1 MDFNQFINNEA
12 SKLESSN
19 SSFNNNV
26 ESYKPKNP
34 VLRLG
39 NIKDANGNKVT
50 KENAFVRVLPPAQGT
65 NVFFKEFRT
74 TGINYSKKDGSQGFT
89 GLTLPAEPGSSV
101 LDPYIQDWI
110 TNGVQFSR
118 FPNKPGVRYYIH
130 VIEYFNNNGQ
140 IQPKTDEQGNVMI
153 QPMELSNTGYK
164 ELVANL
170 KDTMLKPSPNA
181 PHSFISANEA
191 FLVNI
196 AKAKKGE
203 MSWKVSVY
211 PNAPLG
217 ALPQG
222 WEQQLSD
229 LEQLAK
235 PTEEQNP
242 NFVNFLIN
250 NVNNTEL
257 SHDNFKFNRESNV
270 LGEEPSEP
278 KQAPTQQDIDNQ
290 MPSNMEGQPNQPQQG
305 QVGQYTQQGQNNG
318 QGQQLQGN
326 QQPISNTQFGQG
338 APSGQQP
345 NNTGSVD
352 WNNLAQQQSQP
363 DSNPFNDFDVN
374 SVDDSQVPFET
385 QPQNTQQAPEPQQT
399 TQEPPKQKQTQSI
412 DDVLGGLDLDN
423 L

>member
-74 TGINYSKKDGSQGFT
+74 SGINYSKKDGSQGFT
-89 GLTLPAEPGSSV
+89 GLTLPAEQGSSV
-101 LDPYIQDWI
+101 LDPYIDNWI
-110 TNGVQFSR
+110 ANGVQFSR
-118 FPNKPGVRYYIH
+118 FPNKPAVRYYIH

-140 IQPKTDEQGNVMI
+140 IQPKTDSQGNIMI

-164 ELVANL
+164 ELLANL

-229 LEQLAK
+229 LDKLAQ

-257 SHDNFKFNRESNV
+257 SHDNFKFNRETNV
-270 LGEEPSEP
+270 LGEEPSAP
-278 KQAPTQQDIDNQ
+278 KQEPTQQDIDSQ
-290 MPSNMEGQPNQPQQG
+290 MPSNIGEQQQAPVQPQQP
-305 QVGQYTQQGQNNG
+305 QQQQQQQQGN
-318 QGQQLQGN
+318 
-326 QQPISNTQFGQG
+326 
-338 APSGQQP
+338 
-345 NNTGSVD
+345 VD

-363 DSNPFNDFDVN
+363 DSNPFSDFDVS
-374 SVDDSQVPFET
+374 SVDDSQLPFET
-385 QPQNTQQAPEPQQT
+385 QPQNTQQAPEPQPQPQQT
-399 TQEPPKQKQTQSI
+399 TQEPPKQNQPKNI

>member
-89 GLTLPAEPGSSV
+89 GLTLPAEQGSSV
-101 LDPYIQDWI
+101 LDPYIDSWI
-110 TNGVQFSR
+110 ANGVQFSR
-118 FPNKPGVRYYIH
+118 FPNKPAVRYYIH

-140 IQPKTDEQGNVMI
+140 IQPKTDSQGNIMI

-164 ELVANL
+164 ELLANL

-229 LEQLAK
+229 LEKLAQ

-257 SHDNFKFNRESNV
+257 SHDNFKFNRETNV
-270 LGEEPSEP
+270 LGEEPSAP
-278 KQAPTQQDIDNQ
+278 KQEPTQQDIDSQ
-290 MPSNMEGQPNQPQQG
+290 MPSNIGGQQQAPVQSQQQQQG
-305 QVGQYTQQGQNNG
+305 N
-318 QGQQLQGN
+318 
-326 QQPISNTQFGQG
+326 
-338 APSGQQP
+338 
-345 NNTGSVD
+345 VD

-363 DSNPFNDFDVN
+363 DSNPFNDFDV
-374 SVDDSQVPFET
+374 SSIDDVQVPFDT
-385 QPQNTQQAPEPQQT
+385 QSQNTQQAPESQQA
-399 TQEPPKQKQTQSI
+399 TQEPPKQKKTQSI
-412 DDVLGGLDLDN
+412 DDVLGSLDLDN

>member
-74 TGINYSKKDGSQGFT
+74 SGINYSKKDGSQGFT
-89 GLTLPAEPGSSV
+89 GLTLPAEQGSSV
-101 LDPYIQDWI
+101 LDPYIDNWI
-110 TNGVQFSR
+110 ANGVQFSR
-118 FPNKPGVRYYIH
+118 FPNKPAVRYYIH

-140 IQPKTDEQGNVMI
+140 IQPKTDSQGNIMI

-164 ELVANL
+164 ELLANL

-229 LEQLAK
+229 LDKLAQ

-257 SHDNFKFNRESNV
+257 SHDNFKFNRETNV
-270 LGEEPSEP
+270 LGEEPSAP
-278 KQAPTQQDIDNQ
+278 KQEPTQQDIDSQ
-290 MPSNMEGQPNQPQQG
+290 IPSNIGGQQQAPVQSQQPQQ
-305 QVGQYTQQGQNNG
+305 QQQQGN
-318 QGQQLQGN
+318 
-326 QQPISNTQFGQG
+326 
-338 APSGQQP
+338 
-345 NNTGSVD
+345 VD

-363 DSNPFNDFDVN
+363 NSNPFNDFDVS
-374 SVDDSQVPFET
+374 SVDDSQLPFET
-385 QPQNTQQAPEPQQT
+385 QPQNTQQAPEPQPQPQQT
-399 TQEPPKQKQTQSI
+399 TQEPPKQNQPKNI

>member
-12 SKLESSN
+12 SKLESGN
-19 SSFNNNV
+19 STFNNNSG

-39 NIKDANGNKVT
+39 NVKDANGQKTV
-50 KENAFVRVLPPAQGT
+50 KENALVRVLPPAQGT

-74 TGINYSKKDGSQGFT
+74 SGINFTKKNGSQSYS
-89 GLTLPAEPGSSV
+89 GLTLPAEQGSSV
-101 LDPYIQDWI
+101 LDPYIDNWI
-110 TNGVQFSR
+110 ANGVQFSK
-118 FPNKPGVRYYIH
+118 FPNKPAVRYYIH

-140 IQPKTDEQGNVMI
+140 IQPKTDAQGNIMI

-164 ELVANL
+164 ELLANL

-229 LEQLAK
+229 LEKLAK

-257 SHDNFKFNRESNV
+257 SHDNFKFNRETNV
-270 LGEEPSEP
+270 LGEEPSAP
-278 KQAPTQQDIDNQ
+278 KQEVTQQDIDSQ
-290 MPSNMEGQPNQPQQG
+290 IPSNIGGQQQAPVQSQQPQQ
-305 QVGQYTQQGQNNG
+305 QQGN
-318 QGQQLQGN
+318 
-326 QQPISNTQFGQG
+326 
-338 APSGQQP
+338 
-345 NNTGSVD
+345 VD

-374 SVDDSQVPFET
+374 SIDDVQVPFST
-385 QPQNTQQAPEPQQT
+385 QPQNTQQAPEPQPEPQQA

>member
-74 TGINYSKKDGSQGFT
+74 SGINYSKKDGSQGFT
-89 GLTLPAEPGSSV
+89 GLTLPAEQGSSV
-101 LDPYIQDWI
+101 LDPYIDNWI
-110 TNGVQFSR
+110 ANGVQFSR
-118 FPNKPGVRYYIH
+118 FPNKPAVRYYIH

-140 IQPKTDEQGNVMI
+140 IQPKTDSQGNIVI

-164 ELVANL
+164 ELLANL

-229 LEQLAK
+229 LEKLAQ

-257 SHDNFKFNRESNV
+257 SHDNFKFNRETNV
-270 LGEEPSEP
+270 LGEEPSAP
-278 KQAPTQQDIDNQ
+278 KQEPTQQDIDSQ
-290 MPSNMEGQPNQPQQG
+290 IPSNIGGQQQAPVQSQQPQQ
-305 QVGQYTQQGQNNG
+305 
-318 QGQQLQGN
+318 QGN
-326 QQPISNTQFGQG
+326 
-338 APSGQQP
+338 
-345 NNTGSVD
+345 VD

-363 DSNPFNDFDVN
+363 DSNPFNDFDV
-374 SVDDSQVPFET
+374 SSIDDVQVPFDT
-385 QPQNTQQAPEPQQT
+385 QSQNTQQAPEPQPEPQQT

>member
-39 NIKDANGNKVT
+39 NVKDANGNKVT

-89 GLTLPAEPGSSV
+89 GLTLPAEQGSSV
-101 LDPYIQDWI
+101 LDPYIDSWI
-110 TNGVQFSR
+110 ANGVQFSR
-118 FPNKPGVRYYIH
+118 FPNKPAVRYYIH

-140 IQPKTDEQGNVMI
+140 IQPKTDSQGNIMI

-164 ELVANL
+164 ELLANL

-229 LEQLAK
+229 LEKLAQ

-270 LGEEPSEP
+270 LGEEPSAP
-278 KQAPTQQDIDNQ
+278 KQEPTQQDIDSQIPN
-290 MPSNMEGQPNQPQQG
+290 NIGGQQQAPVQPQQ
-305 QVGQYTQQGQNNG
+305 QQQQGN
-318 QGQQLQGN
+318 
-326 QQPISNTQFGQG
+326 
-338 APSGQQP
+338 
-345 NNTGSVD
+345 VD

-374 SVDDSQVPFET
+374 SIDDVQVPFST
-385 QPQNTQQAPEPQQT
+385 QPQNTQQAPEPQPQQT

>member
-39 NIKDANGNKVT
+39 NVKDANGNKVT

-89 GLTLPAEPGSSV
+89 GLTLPAEQGSSV
-101 LDPYIQDWI
+101 LDPYIDSWI
-110 TNGVQFSR
+110 ANGVQFSR
-118 FPNKPGVRYYIH
+118 FPNKPAVRYYIH

-140 IQPKTDEQGNVMI
+140 IQPKTDAQGNIMI

-164 ELVANL
+164 ELLANL

-229 LEQLAK
+229 LEKLAK

-270 LGEEPSEP
+270 LGEEPSAP
-278 KQAPTQQDIDNQ
+278 KQEPTQQDIDSQ
-290 MPSNMEGQPNQPQQG
+290 IPSNIGGQPNQPQQS
-305 QVGQYTQQGQNNG
+305 Q
-318 QGQQLQGN
+318 
-326 QQPISNTQFGQG
+326 
-338 APSGQQP
+338 GQQP
-345 NNTGSVD
+345 NNAGSVD

-363 DSNPFNDFDVN
+363 DSNTFSDFDVS
-374 SVDDSQVPFET
+374 SVDDSQLPFET
-385 QPQNTQQAPEPQQT
+385 QPQNTQQAPEPQPQPQQT
-399 TQEPPKQKQTQSI
+399 TQEPPKQNQPKNI

>member
-12 SKLESSN
+12 SKLESGN
-19 SSFNNNV
+19 STFNNNSG

-39 NIKDANGNKVT
+39 NVKDANGQKTV
-50 KENAFVRVLPPAQGT
+50 KENALVRVLPPAQGT

-74 TGINYSKKDGSQGFT
+74 SGINFTKKNGSQSYS
-89 GLTLPAEPGSSV
+89 GLTLPAEQGSSV
-101 LDPYIQDWI
+101 LDPYIDNWI
-110 TNGVQFSR
+110 ANGVQFSK
-118 FPNKPGVRYYIH
+118 FPNKPAVRYYIH

-140 IQPKTDEQGNVMI
+140 IQPKTDAQGNIMI

-164 ELVANL
+164 ELLANL

-229 LEQLAK
+229 LEKLAK

-270 LGEEPSEP
+270 LGEEPSAP
-278 KQAPTQQDIDNQ
+278 KQEPTQQDIDSQIPN
-290 MPSNMEGQPNQPQQG
+290 NIGGQQQAPVRSQQPQQ
-305 QVGQYTQQGQNNG
+305 
-318 QGQQLQGN
+318 QGN
-326 QQPISNTQFGQG
+326 
-338 APSGQQP
+338 
-345 NNTGSVD
+345 VD

-374 SVDDSQVPFET
+374 SIDDVQVPFST
-385 QPQNTQQAPEPQQT
+385 QPQNTQQAPEPQPEPQQA

>member
-12 SKLESSN
+12 SKLESGN
-19 SSFNNNV
+19 STFNNNSG

-39 NIKDANGNKVT
+39 NVKDANGQKTV
-50 KENAFVRVLPPAQGT
+50 KENALVRVLPPAQGT

-74 TGINYSKKDGSQGFT
+74 SGINFTKKNGSQSYS
-89 GLTLPAEPGSSV
+89 GLTLPAEQGSSV
-101 LDPYIQDWI
+101 LDPYIDNWI
-110 TNGVQFSR
+110 ANGVQFSK
-118 FPNKPGVRYYIH
+118 FPNKPAVRYYIH

-140 IQPKTDEQGNVMI
+140 IQPKTDAQGNIMI

-164 ELVANL
+164 ELLANL

-229 LEQLAK
+229 LEKLAQ

-257 SHDNFKFNRESNV
+257 SHDNFKFNRETNV
-270 LGEEPSEP
+270 LGEEPSAP
-278 KQAPTQQDIDNQ
+278 KQEPTQQDIDSQ
-290 MPSNMEGQPNQPQQG
+290 MPSNIGGQQQAPVQSQQQQQG
-305 QVGQYTQQGQNNG
+305 N
-318 QGQQLQGN
+318 
-326 QQPISNTQFGQG
+326 
-338 APSGQQP
+338 
-345 NNTGSVD
+345 VD

-363 DSNPFNDFDVN
+363 DSNPFTDFDV
-374 SVDDSQVPFET
+374 SSIDDVQVPFDT
-385 QPQNTQQAPEPQQT
+385 QSQNTQQAPESQQA
-399 TQEPPKQKQTQSI
+399 TQEPPKQKKTQSI
-412 DDVLGGLDLDN
+412 DDVLGSLDLDN

>member
-12 SKLESSN
+12 SKLESGN
-19 SSFNNNV
+19 STFNGSNNNV
-26 ESYKPKNP
+26 ERYQPKHS

-39 NIKDANGNKVT
+39 NVRDANGNKTV
-50 KENAFVRVLPPAQGT
+50 KENALVRVLPPTSGT

-74 TGINYSKKDGSQGFT
+74 TGINFTKKDGSQSYA

-101 LDPYIQDWI
+101 LDPYIQDWLA
-110 TNGVQFSR
+110 NGVQFSR
-118 FPNKPGVRYYIH
+118 FPNRPSVRYYIH

-140 IQPKTDEQGNVMI
+140 LQPKTDSQGNIMI

-164 ELVANL
+164 ELLANL
-170 KDTMLKPSPNA
+170 TDAMLKPSPDA

-211 PNAPLG
+211 PNAHLG

-222 WEQQLSD
+222 WEQELSD
-229 LEQLAK
+229 LDKLAQ

-257 SHDNFKFNRESNV
+257 SHDNFKFNRETNV
-270 LGEEPSEP
+270 LGEEPSAPNQEP
-278 KQAPTQQDIDNQ
+278 SQQPTQQQVDDSL
-290 MPSNMEGQPNQPQQG
+290 PSNLGTQPTQ
-305 QVGQYTQQGQNNG
+305 TQQQPTQEQN
-318 QGQQLQGN
+318 
-326 QQPISNTQFGQG
+326 
-338 APSGQQP
+338 
-345 NNTGSVD
+345 
-352 WNNLAQQQSQP
+352 
-363 DSNPFNDFDVN
+363 SNPFTDFDVSN
-374 SVDDSQVPFET
+374 IDDVQVPFET
-385 QPQNTQQAPEPQQT
+385 ESQNTQNQQQQP
-399 TQEPPKQKQTQSI
+399 TQQPPKQNQPKSI

>member
-39 NIKDANGNKVT
+39 NVKDANGNKVT

-89 GLTLPAEPGSSV
+89 GLTLPAEQGSSV
-101 LDPYIQDWI
+101 LDPYIDSWI
-110 TNGVQFSR
+110 ANGVQFSR
-118 FPNKPGVRYYIH
+118 FPNKPAVRYYIH

-140 IQPKTDEQGNVMI
+140 IQPKTDAQGNIMI

-164 ELVANL
+164 ELLANL

-229 LEQLAK
+229 LEKLAK

-270 LGEEPSEP
+270 LGEEPSAP
-278 KQAPTQQDIDNQ
+278 KQEPTQQDIDSQ
-290 MPSNMEGQPNQPQQG
+290 IPSNIGGQPSQPQQG

-318 QGQQLQGN
+318 QA
-326 QQPISNTQFGQG
+326 QQPT
-338 APSGQQP
+338 
-345 NNTGSVD
+345 NTGSVD

-363 DSNPFNDFDVN
+363 DSNPFSDFDVSN
-374 SVDDSQVPFET
+374 VDDSQVPFET
-385 QPQNTQQAPEPQQT
+385 QTQNTQQAPEPQPQQT

>member
-39 NIKDANGNKVT
+39 NVKDANGNKVT

-89 GLTLPAEPGSSV
+89 GLTLPAEQGSSV
-101 LDPYIQDWI
+101 LDPYIDSWI
-110 TNGVQFSR
+110 ANGVQFSR
-118 FPNKPGVRYYIH
+118 FPNKPAVRYYIH

-140 IQPKTDEQGNVMI
+140 IQPKTDSQGNIMI

-164 ELVANL
+164 ELLANL

-229 LEQLAK
+229 LEKLAQ

-257 SHDNFKFNRESNV
+257 SHDNFKFNRETNV
-270 LGEEPSEP
+270 LGEEPSAP
-278 KQAPTQQDIDNQ
+278 KQEPTQQDIDSQ
-290 MPSNMEGQPNQPQQG
+290 MPSNIGGQQQAPVQSQQQQQG
-305 QVGQYTQQGQNNG
+305 N
-318 QGQQLQGN
+318 
-326 QQPISNTQFGQG
+326 
-338 APSGQQP
+338 
-345 NNTGSVD
+345 VD

-363 DSNPFNDFDVN
+363 DSNPFNDFAVSSIDDV
-374 SVDDSQVPFET
+374 QVPFDT
-385 QPQNTQQAPEPQQT
+385 QPQNTQQAPEPQPQQT
-399 TQEPPKQKQTQSI
+399 TQEPPKQNQPKNI

>member
-74 TGINYSKKDGSQGFT
+74 SGINYSKKDGSQGFT
-89 GLTLPAEPGSSV
+89 GLTLPAEQGSSV
-101 LDPYIQDWI
+101 LDPYIDNWI
-110 TNGVQFSR
+110 ANGVQFSR
-118 FPNKPGVRYYIH
+118 FPNKPAVRYYIH

-140 IQPKTDEQGNVMI
+140 IQPKTDSQGNIMI

-164 ELVANL
+164 ELLANL

-222 WEQQLSD
+222 WELQLSD
-229 LEQLAK
+229 LDKLAQ

-257 SHDNFKFNRESNV
+257 SHDNFKFNRETNV
-270 LGEEPSEP
+270 LGEEPSAP
-278 KQAPTQQDIDNQ
+278 KQEPTQQDIDSQ
-290 MPSNMEGQPNQPQQG
+290 MPSNIGGQPNQPQQS
-305 QVGQYTQQGQNNG
+305 
-318 QGQQLQGN
+318 QGQQ
-326 QQPISNTQFGQG
+326 PT
-338 APSGQQP
+338 
-345 NNTGSVD
+345 NTGSVD

-363 DSNPFNDFDVN
+363 DSNPFSDFDVS
-374 SVDDSQVPFET
+374 SVDDSQLPFET
-385 QPQNTQQAPEPQQT
+385 QPQNTQQAPQQAPQQTPQQT
-399 TQEPPKQKQTQSI
+399 TQEPPKQNQPKNI

-423 L
+423 LDNL

>member
-39 NIKDANGNKVT
+39 NVKDANGNKVT

-89 GLTLPAEPGSSV
+89 GLTLPAEQGSSV
-101 LDPYIQDWI
+101 LDPYIDSWI
-110 TNGVQFSR
+110 ANGVQFSR
-118 FPNKPGVRYYIH
+118 FPNKPAVRYYIH

-140 IQPKTDEQGNVMI
+140 IQPKTDSQGNIMI

-164 ELVANL
+164 ELLANL

-229 LEQLAK
+229 LEKLAQ

-257 SHDNFKFNRESNV
+257 SHDNFKFNRETNV
-270 LGEEPSEP
+270 LGEEPSAP
-278 KQAPTQQDIDNQ
+278 KQEPTQQDIDSQ
-290 MPSNMEGQPNQPQQG
+290 MPSNIGGQQQAPVQSQQQQQG
-305 QVGQYTQQGQNNG
+305 N
-318 QGQQLQGN
+318 
-326 QQPISNTQFGQG
+326 
-338 APSGQQP
+338 
-345 NNTGSVD
+345 VD

-363 DSNPFNDFDVN
+363 DSNPFNDFDV
-374 SVDDSQVPFET
+374 SSIDDVQVPFST
-385 QPQNTQQAPEPQQT
+385 QPQNTQQAPEPQPEPQQT

>member
-39 NIKDANGNKVT
+39 NVKDANGNKVT

-89 GLTLPAEPGSSV
+89 GLTLPAEQGSSV
-101 LDPYIQDWI
+101 LDPYIDSWI
-110 TNGVQFSR
+110 ANGVQFSR
-118 FPNKPGVRYYIH
+118 FPNKPAVRYYIH

-140 IQPKTDEQGNVMI
+140 IQPKTDSQGNIMI

-164 ELVANL
+164 ELLANL

-229 LEQLAK
+229 LEKLAQ

-257 SHDNFKFNRESNV
+257 SHDNFKFNRETNV
-270 LGEEPSEP
+270 LGEEPSAP
-278 KQAPTQQDIDNQ
+278 KQEPTQQDIDSQ
-290 MPSNMEGQPNQPQQG
+290 MPSNIGGQQQAPVQSQQQQQG
-305 QVGQYTQQGQNNG
+305 N
-318 QGQQLQGN
+318 
-326 QQPISNTQFGQG
+326 
-338 APSGQQP
+338 
-345 NNTGSVD
+345 VD

-363 DSNPFNDFDVN
+363 DSNPFNDFDV
-374 SVDDSQVPFET
+374 SSIDDVQVPFDT
-385 QPQNTQQAPEPQQT
+385 QSQNTQQAPESQQA
-399 TQEPPKQKQTQSI
+399 TQEPPKQKKTQSI
-412 DDVLGGLDLDN
+412 DDVLGSLDLDN

>member
-39 NIKDANGNKVT
+39 NVKDANGNKVT

-89 GLTLPAEPGSSV
+89 GLTLPAEQGSSV
-101 LDPYIQDWI
+101 LDPYIDSWI
-110 TNGVQFSR
+110 ANGVQFSR
-118 FPNKPGVRYYIH
+118 FPNKPAVRYYIH

-140 IQPKTDEQGNVMI
+140 IQPKTDSQGNIMI

-164 ELVANL
+164 ELLANL

-229 LEQLAK
+229 LEKLAQ

-257 SHDNFKFNRESNV
+257 SHDNFKFNRETNV
-270 LGEEPSEP
+270 LGEEPS
-278 KQAPTQQDIDNQ
+278 APQQEVTQQDIDSQ
-290 MPSNMEGQPNQPQQG
+290 IPSNIGGQQQAPVQSQQPQQ
-305 QVGQYTQQGQNNG
+305 QQQQQGN
-318 QGQQLQGN
+318 
-326 QQPISNTQFGQG
+326 
-338 APSGQQP
+338 
-345 NNTGSVD
+345 VD

-374 SVDDSQVPFET
+374 SIDDVQVPFDT
-385 QPQNTQQAPEPQQT
+385 QSQNTQQAPEPQPEPQQT

>member
-26 ESYKPKNP
+26 ESYRPKNP

-74 TGINYSKKDGSQGFT
+74 SGINYSKKDGSQGFT
-89 GLTLPAEPGSSV
+89 GLTLPAEQGSSV
-101 LDPYIQDWI
+101 LDPYIDNWI
-110 TNGVQFSR
+110 ANGVQFSR
-118 FPNKPGVRYYIH
+118 FPNKPAVRYYIH

-140 IQPKTDEQGNVMI
+140 IQPKTDSQGNIMI

-164 ELVANL
+164 ELLANL

-222 WEQQLSD
+222 WELQLSD
-229 LEQLAK
+229 LEKLAQ

-257 SHDNFKFNRESNV
+257 SHDNFKFNRETNV
-270 LGEEPSEP
+270 LGEEPSAP
-278 KQAPTQQDIDNQ
+278 KQEPTQQDIDSQ
-290 MPSNMEGQPNQPQQG
+290 MPSNIGGQPNQPQQS
-305 QVGQYTQQGQNNG
+305 
-318 QGQQLQGN
+318 QGQQ
-326 QQPISNTQFGQG
+326 PT
-338 APSGQQP
+338 
-345 NNTGSVD
+345 NTGSVD

-363 DSNPFNDFDVN
+363 DSNPFNDFDVS

-385 QPQNTQQAPEPQQT
+385 QPQNTQQAPEPQPQQT
-399 TQEPPKQKQTQSI
+399 TQEPPKQNQPKNI

-423 L
+423 LDNL

>member
-39 NIKDANGNKVT
+39 NVKDANGNKVT

-89 GLTLPAEPGSSV
+89 GLTLPAEQGSSV
-101 LDPYIQDWI
+101 LDPYIDSWI
-110 TNGVQFSR
+110 ANGVQFSR
-118 FPNKPGVRYYIH
+118 FPNKPAVRYYIH

-140 IQPKTDEQGNVMI
+140 IQPKTDSQGNIMI

-164 ELVANL
+164 ELLANL

-229 LEQLAK
+229 LEKLAK

-270 LGEEPSEP
+270 LGEEPSAP
-278 KQAPTQQDIDNQ
+278 KQEPTQQDIDSQIPN
-290 MPSNMEGQPNQPQQG
+290 NIGGQQQAPVQPQQP
-305 QVGQYTQQGQNNG
+305 QQQGN
-318 QGQQLQGN
+318 
-326 QQPISNTQFGQG
+326 
-338 APSGQQP
+338 
-345 NNTGSVD
+345 VD

-374 SVDDSQVPFET
+374 SIDDVQVPFST
-385 QPQNTQQAPEPQQT
+385 QPQNTQQAPEPQPQQT

>member
-39 NIKDANGNKVT
+39 NVKDANGNKVT

-89 GLTLPAEPGSSV
+89 GLTLPAEQGSSV
-101 LDPYIQDWI
+101 LDPYIDSWI
-110 TNGVQFSR
+110 ANGVQFSR
-118 FPNKPGVRYYIH
+118 FPNKPAVRYYIH

-140 IQPKTDEQGNVMI
+140 IQPKTDSQGNIMI

-164 ELVANL
+164 ELLANL

-229 LEQLAK
+229 LEKLAK

-257 SHDNFKFNRESNV
+257 SHDNFKFNRETNV
-270 LGEEPSEP
+270 LGEEPSAP
-278 KQAPTQQDIDNQ
+278 KQEPTQRDIDSQ
-290 MPSNMEGQPNQPQQG
+290 MPSNIGGQQQAPVQSQQQQQG
-305 QVGQYTQQGQNNG
+305 N
-318 QGQQLQGN
+318 
-326 QQPISNTQFGQG
+326 
-338 APSGQQP
+338 
-345 NNTGSVD
+345 VD

-363 DSNPFNDFDVN
+363 DSNPFNDFDV
-374 SVDDSQVPFET
+374 SSIDDVQVPFDT
-385 QPQNTQQAPEPQQT
+385 QSQNTQQAPEPQPEPQQT

>member
-89 GLTLPAEPGSSV
+89 GLTLPAEQGSSV
-101 LDPYIQDWI
+101 LDPYIDSWI
-110 TNGVQFSR
+110 ANGVQFSR
-118 FPNKPGVRYYIH
+118 FPNKPAVRYYIH

-140 IQPKTDEQGNVMI
+140 IQPKTDSQGNIMI

-164 ELVANL
+164 ELLANL

-229 LEQLAK
+229 LEKLAQ

-257 SHDNFKFNRESNV
+257 SHDNFKFNRETNV
-270 LGEEPSEP
+270 LGEEPSAP
-278 KQAPTQQDIDNQ
+278 KQEPTQQDIDSQ
-290 MPSNMEGQPNQPQQG
+290 MPSNIGGQQQAPVQSQQQQQG
-305 QVGQYTQQGQNNG
+305 N
-318 QGQQLQGN
+318 
-326 QQPISNTQFGQG
+326 
-338 APSGQQP
+338 
-345 NNTGSVD
+345 VD

-363 DSNPFNDFDVN
+363 DSNPFNDFDV
-374 SVDDSQVPFET
+374 SSIDDVQVPFDT
-385 QPQNTQQAPEPQQT
+385 QSQNTQQAPESQPEPQPT

>member
-39 NIKDANGNKVT
+39 NVKDANGNKVT

-89 GLTLPAEPGSSV
+89 GLTLPAEQGSSV
-101 LDPYIQDWI
+101 LDPYIDSWI
-110 TNGVQFSR
+110 ANGVQFSR
-118 FPNKPGVRYYIH
+118 FPNKPAVRYYIH

-140 IQPKTDEQGNVMI
+140 IQPKTDAQGNIMI

-164 ELVANL
+164 ELLANL

-229 LEQLAK
+229 LEKLAK

-270 LGEEPSEP
+270 LGEEPSAP
-278 KQAPTQQDIDNQ
+278 KQEPTQQDIDSQIPN
-290 MPSNMEGQPNQPQQG
+290 NIGGQQQAPVQSQQQQQG
-305 QVGQYTQQGQNNG
+305 N
-318 QGQQLQGN
+318 
-326 QQPISNTQFGQG
+326 
-338 APSGQQP
+338 
-345 NNTGSVD
+345 VD

-363 DSNPFNDFDVN
+363 DSNPFNDFDV
-374 SVDDSQVPFET
+374 SSIDDVQVPFDT
-385 QPQNTQQAPEPQQT
+385 QSQNTQQAPESQQA
-399 TQEPPKQKQTQSI
+399 TQEPPKQKKTQSI
-412 DDVLGGLDLDN
+412 DDVLGSLDLDN

>member
-1 MDFNQFINNEA
+1 MDFNQFINQEA
-12 SKLESSN
+12 SKLESVNSN
-19 SSFNNNV
+19 FNQQN
-26 ESYKPKNP
+26 ESYKPKHS

-39 NIKDANGNKVT
+39 NIRDANGNKTV
-50 KENAFVRVLPPAQGT
+50 KENALVRVLPPTQGT

-101 LDPYIQDWI
+101 IDPYIQDWLA
-110 TNGVQFSR
+110 NDVQFSR

-140 IQPKTDEQGNVMI
+140 LQPKTDSQGNIMI

-164 ELVANL
+164 ELLANL
-170 KDTMLKPSPNA
+170 KDPMLKPSPNA

-222 WEQQLSD
+222 WEEQLSD
-229 LEQLAK
+229 LDQLAK

-257 SHDNFKFNRESNV
+257 SHDNFKFNRETNV

-278 KQAPTQQDIDNQ
+278 KQEPTQQEVDSQ
-290 MPSNMEGQPNQPQQG
+290 MPSNIGGQQAQG
-305 QVGQYTQQGQNNG
+305 TQQSVN
-318 QGQQLQGN
+318 
-326 QQPISNTQFGQG
+326 NTQFGQG
-338 APSGQQP
+338 TSSGQQP
-345 NNTGSVD
+345 SNTGSVD

-363 DSNPFNDFDVN
+363 NSNPFNGFDVS

-385 QPQNTQQAPEPQQT
+385 QAQNTQQAPEQQQT

>member
-12 SKLESSN
+12 SKLESGN
-19 SSFNNNV
+19 STFNNNSG

-39 NIKDANGNKVT
+39 NVKDANGQKTV
-50 KENAFVRVLPPAQGT
+50 KENALVRVLPPAQGT

-74 TGINYSKKDGSQGFT
+74 SGINYTKKDGSQGFT
-89 GLTLPAEPGSSV
+89 GLTLPAEQGSSV
-101 LDPYIQDWI
+101 LDPYIDNWI
-110 TNGVQFSR
+110 ADGVQFSR
-118 FPNKPGVRYYIH
+118 FPNKPAVRYYIH

-140 IQPKTDEQGNVMI
+140 IQPKTDAQGNIMI

-164 ELVANL
+164 ELLANL

-229 LEQLAK
+229 LEKLAK

-270 LGEEPSEP
+270 LGEEPSAP
-278 KQAPTQQDIDNQ
+278 KQEPTQQDIDSQIPN
-290 MPSNMEGQPNQPQQG
+290 NIGGQQQAPVRSQQPQQ
-305 QVGQYTQQGQNNG
+305 QQGN
-318 QGQQLQGN
+318 
-326 QQPISNTQFGQG
+326 
-338 APSGQQP
+338 
-345 NNTGSVD
+345 VD

-374 SVDDSQVPFET
+374 SIDDVQVPFST
-385 QPQNTQQAPEPQQT
+385 QPQNTQQAPEPQPQQT
-399 TQEPPKQKQTQSI
+399 TQEPPKQNQPKNI

>member
-12 SKLESSN
+12 SKLESGN
-19 SSFNNNV
+19 NTFNNNSG

-39 NIKDANGNKVT
+39 NVKDANGQKTV
-50 KENAFVRVLPPAQGT
+50 KENALVRVLPPAQGT

-89 GLTLPAEPGSSV
+89 GLTLPAEQGSSV
-101 LDPYIQDWI
+101 LDPYIDSWI
-110 TNGVQFSR
+110 ANGVQFSR
-118 FPNKPGVRYYIH
+118 FPNKPAVRYYIH

-140 IQPKTDEQGNVMI
+140 IQPKTDSQGNIMI

-164 ELVANL
+164 ELLANL

-229 LEQLAK
+229 LEKLAQ

-257 SHDNFKFNRESNV
+257 SHDNFKFNRETNV
-270 LGEEPSEP
+270 LGEEPSAP
-278 KQAPTQQDIDNQ
+278 KQEPTQQDIDSQ
-290 MPSNMEGQPNQPQQG
+290 MPSNIGGQQQAPVQSQQQQQG
-305 QVGQYTQQGQNNG
+305 N
-318 QGQQLQGN
+318 
-326 QQPISNTQFGQG
+326 
-338 APSGQQP
+338 
-345 NNTGSVD
+345 VD

-363 DSNPFNDFDVN
+363 DSNPFNDFDV
-374 SVDDSQVPFET
+374 SSIDDVQVPFDT
-385 QPQNTQQAPEPQQT
+385 QSQNTQQAPESQPEPQPT

>member
-12 SKLESSN
+12 SKLESGN
-19 SSFNNNV
+19 NFNQSQQ
-26 ESYKPKNP
+26 ESYKPKQP

-39 NIKDANGNKVT
+39 NLKDSNGTKYT
-50 KENAFVRVLPPAQGT
+50 KENALVRVLPPAEGT
-65 NVFFKEFRT
+65 NMFFKEFRT
-74 TGINYSKKDGSQGFT
+74 SGINYSKKDGSQGFT

-101 LDPYIQDWI
+101 IDPYIQEWLAND
-110 TNGVQFSR
+110 VQFSR
-118 FPNKPGVRYYIH
+118 FPNKPGIRYYIH

-140 IQPKTDEQGNVMI
+140 IQPKTDEQGNLVI

-170 KDTMLKPSPNA
+170 RDPMLKPSPNA

-191 FLVNI
+191 FLLNI

-203 MSWKVSVY
+203 MSWKVNVY

-229 LEQLAK
+229 LEQLAT

-257 SHDNFKFNRESNV
+257 SHDNFKFNRDTNK
-270 LGEEPSEP
+270 LGEEPSAP
-278 KQAPTQQDIDNQ
+278 KQEPTQQEVESALPGNLGSQ
-290 MPSNMEGQPNQPQQG
+290 PVQQQPNVSQQQPQQ
-305 QVGQYTQQGQNNG
+305 QASVPPQQTNN
-318 QGQQLQGN
+318 
-326 QQPISNTQFGQG
+326 
-338 APSGQQP
+338 
-345 NNTGSVD
+345 VD

-363 DSNPFNDFDVN
+363 EANPFTDFNVSN
-374 SVDDSQVPFET
+374 IDDTQVPFET
-385 QPQNTQQAPEPQQT
+385 QPQNTQQAPEPQQN
-399 TQEPPKQKQTQSI
+399 TQEPPKKAQTQSI

>member
-39 NIKDANGNKVT
+39 NVKDANGNKVT

-89 GLTLPAEPGSSV
+89 GLTLPAEQGSSV
-101 LDPYIQDWI
+101 LDPYIDSWI
-110 TNGVQFSR
+110 ANGVQFSR
-118 FPNKPGVRYYIH
+118 FPNKPAVRYYIH

-140 IQPKTDEQGNVMI
+140 IQPKTDAQGNIMI

-164 ELVANL
+164 ELLANL

-229 LEQLAK
+229 LEKLAK

-270 LGEEPSEP
+270 LGEEPSAP
-278 KQAPTQQDIDNQ
+278 KQEPTQQDIDSQIPN
-290 MPSNMEGQPNQPQQG
+290 NIGGQQQAPVQSQQQQQG
-305 QVGQYTQQGQNNG
+305 N
-318 QGQQLQGN
+318 
-326 QQPISNTQFGQG
+326 
-338 APSGQQP
+338 
-345 NNTGSVD
+345 VD

-374 SVDDSQVPFET
+374 SIDDVQVPFDT
-385 QPQNTQQAPEPQQT
+385 QSQNTQQAPESQPEPQPT

>member
-39 NIKDANGNKVT
+39 NVKDANGNKVT

-89 GLTLPAEPGSSV
+89 GLTLPAEQGSSV
-101 LDPYIQDWI
+101 LDPYIDSWI
-110 TNGVQFSR
+110 ANGVQFSR
-118 FPNKPGVRYYIH
+118 FPNKPAVRYYIH

-140 IQPKTDEQGNVMI
+140 IQPKTDSQGNIMI

-164 ELVANL
+164 ELLANL

-229 LEQLAK
+229 LEKLAQ

-257 SHDNFKFNRESNV
+257 SHDNFKFNRETNV
-270 LGEEPSEP
+270 LGEEPSAP
-278 KQAPTQQDIDNQ
+278 KQEPTQQDIDSQ
-290 MPSNMEGQPNQPQQG
+290 IPSNIGGQQQAPVQAQQPQQ
-305 QVGQYTQQGQNNG
+305 
-318 QGQQLQGN
+318 QGN
-326 QQPISNTQFGQG
+326 
-338 APSGQQP
+338 
-345 NNTGSVD
+345 VD

-363 DSNPFNDFDVN
+363 DSNPFNDFDV
-374 SVDDSQVPFET
+374 SSIDDVQVPFDT
-385 QPQNTQQAPEPQQT
+385 QSQNTQQAPEPQPEPQQT

>member
-89 GLTLPAEPGSSV
+89 GLTLPAEQGSSV
-101 LDPYIQDWI
+101 LDPYIDNWI
-110 TNGVQFSR
+110 ANGVQFSR
-118 FPNKPGVRYYIH
+118 FPNKPAVRYYIH

-140 IQPKTDEQGNVMI
+140 IQPKTDSQGNIVI

-164 ELVANL
+164 ELLANL

-229 LEQLAK
+229 LEKLAQ

-257 SHDNFKFNRESNV
+257 SHDNFKFNRETNV
-270 LGEEPSEP
+270 LGEEPSAP
-278 KQAPTQQDIDNQ
+278 KQEPTQQDIDSQ
-290 MPSNMEGQPNQPQQG
+290 MPSNIGGQQQAPVQSQQPQQ
-305 QVGQYTQQGQNNG
+305 
-318 QGQQLQGN
+318 QGN
-326 QQPISNTQFGQG
+326 
-338 APSGQQP
+338 
-345 NNTGSVD
+345 VD

-363 DSNPFNDFDVN
+363 DSNPFNDFDV
-374 SVDDSQVPFET
+374 SSIDDVQVPFDT
-385 QPQNTQQAPEPQQT
+385 QSQNTQQAPEPQPEPQQT

>member
-89 GLTLPAEPGSSV
+89 GLTLPAEQGSSV
-101 LDPYIQDWI
+101 LDPYIDNWI
-110 TNGVQFSR
+110 ANGVQFSR
-118 FPNKPGVRYYIH
+118 FPNKPAVRYYIH

-140 IQPKTDEQGNVMI
+140 IQPKTDSQGNIMI

-164 ELVANL
+164 ELLANL

-229 LEQLAK
+229 LEKLAQ

-257 SHDNFKFNRESNV
+257 SHDNFKFNRETNV
-270 LGEEPSEP
+270 LGEEPSAP
-278 KQAPTQQDIDNQ
+278 KQETSAPQQEVTQQDIDSQ
-290 MPSNMEGQPNQPQQG
+290 IPSNIGGQQQAPVQSQQPQQ
-305 QVGQYTQQGQNNG
+305 QQQQGN
-318 QGQQLQGN
+318 
-326 QQPISNTQFGQG
+326 
-338 APSGQQP
+338 
-345 NNTGSVD
+345 VD

-374 SVDDSQVPFET
+374 SIDDVQVPFST
-385 QPQNTQQAPEPQQT
+385 QPQNTQQAPEPQPEPQQA

>member
-39 NIKDANGNKVT
+39 NVKDANGNKVT

-89 GLTLPAEPGSSV
+89 GLTLPAEQGSSV
-101 LDPYIQDWI
+101 LDPYIDSWI
-110 TNGVQFSR
+110 ANGVQFSR
-118 FPNKPGVRYYIH
+118 FPNKPAVRYYIH

-140 IQPKTDEQGNVMI
+140 IQPKTDSQGNIMI

-164 ELVANL
+164 ELLANL

-196 AKAKKGE
+196 VKAKKGE

-229 LEQLAK
+229 LEKLAQ

-257 SHDNFKFNRESNV
+257 SHDNFKFNRETNV
-270 LGEEPSEP
+270 LGEEPSAP
-278 KQAPTQQDIDNQ
+278 KQEPTQQDIDSQ
-290 MPSNMEGQPNQPQQG
+290 IPSNIGGQQQAPVQSQQQQG
-305 QVGQYTQQGQNNG
+305 N
-318 QGQQLQGN
+318 
-326 QQPISNTQFGQG
+326 
-338 APSGQQP
+338 
-345 NNTGSVD
+345 VD

-363 DSNPFNDFDVN
+363 DSNPFNDFDV
-374 SVDDSQVPFET
+374 SSIDDVQVPFDT
-385 QPQNTQQAPEPQQT
+385 QSQNTQQAPESQQA
-399 TQEPPKQKQTQSI
+399 TQEPPKQKKTQSI
-412 DDVLGGLDLDN
+412 DDVLGSLDLDN

>member
-12 SKLESSN
+12 SKLESGN
-19 SSFNNNV
+19 STFNNNSG

-39 NIKDANGNKVT
+39 NVRDANGNKTV
-50 KENAFVRVLPPAQGT
+50 KENALVRVLPPAQGT

-74 TGINYSKKDGSQGFT
+74 SGINFTKKDGSQSYS
-89 GLTLPAEPGSSV
+89 GLTLPAEEGSSV
-101 LDPYIQDWI
+101 LDPFIQNWI
-110 TNGVQFSR
+110 SNGVQFSR
-118 FPNKPGVRYYIH
+118 FPNKPAVRYYIH

-140 IQPKTDEQGNVMI
+140 IQPKTDSQGNIMI

-164 ELVANL
+164 ELLANL
-170 KDTMLKPSPNA
+170 KDAMLKPSPNA

-229 LEQLAK
+229 LEKLAK

-270 LGEEPSEP
+270 LGEEPSAP
-278 KQAPTQQDIDNQ
+278 KQEPTQQDIDSQIPN
-290 MPSNMEGQPNQPQQG
+290 NIGGQQQAPVQSQQPQQP
-305 QVGQYTQQGQNNG
+305 QQQGN
-318 QGQQLQGN
+318 
-326 QQPISNTQFGQG
+326 
-338 APSGQQP
+338 
-345 NNTGSVD
+345 VD

-374 SVDDSQVPFET
+374 SIDDVQVPFDT
-385 QPQNTQQAPEPQQT
+385 QPQNTQQAPEPQPEPQQA
-399 TQEPPKQKQTQSI
+399 TQEPPKQKKTQSI
-412 DDVLGGLDLDN
+412 NDVLGSLDLDN

>member
-74 TGINYSKKDGSQGFT
+74 SGINYSKKDGSQGFT
-89 GLTLPAEPGSSV
+89 GLTLPAEQGSSV
-101 LDPYIQDWI
+101 LDPYIDSWI
-110 TNGVQFSR
+110 ANGVQFSR
-118 FPNKPGVRYYIH
+118 FPNKPAVRYYIH

-140 IQPKTDEQGNVMI
+140 IQPKTDSQGNIVI

-164 ELVANL
+164 ELLANL

-229 LEQLAK
+229 LEKLAQ

-270 LGEEPSEP
+270 LGEEPSAP
-278 KQAPTQQDIDNQ
+278 KQEHTQQDIDSQ
-290 MPSNMEGQPNQPQQG
+290 IPSNIGGQQQAPVQSQQPQQ
-305 QVGQYTQQGQNNG
+305 
-318 QGQQLQGN
+318 QGN
-326 QQPISNTQFGQG
+326 
-338 APSGQQP
+338 
-345 NNTGSVD
+345 VD
-352 WNNLAQQQSQP
+352 WDNLAQQQSQP

-374 SVDDSQVPFET
+374 SIDDVQVPFNT
-385 QPQNTQQAPEPQQT
+385 QPQNTQQAPEPQPEPQQT
-399 TQEPPKQKQTQSI
+399 TQEPPKQNQPKNI